1 VQDGQLQQPRR
12 ADMARITEPDHGIP
26 GGEEIMLLKFKLASA
41 LILALTVL
49 AFAGDAPGVTATE
62 L

>member
-1 VQDGQLQQPRR
+1 
-12 ADMARITEPDHGIP
+12 MARITEPDHGIP